1 MPATV
6 RSSLFGQSAA
16 LQNAGVKPE
25 DAAGAAV
32 KPANPK
38 KNLRHRNIR
47 ARLHF
52 QTCRPALRKQAPRNA
67 KSATSE
73 SRKRQTFYIVSNR
86 NHTNGYVC
94 ARVKYLRQFRR
105 ATAAESGACA
115 PRGSRKKNRIS
126 GLKAA
131 ARSPWCPGA
140 RKGAKNSPPRRAPS
154 SPDFPPAAPAGKLIY
169 NSVRLPEKWPPDFS
183 SKSDEPAKIPYLEN
197 PPKTIRIDVGRQLFA
212 DDFLVEKTRG
222 IKMEFQYPRKYAG
235 NPLLNPETELERRGN
250 PVAALSGSI
259 LWNPDKRIF
268 EMWHEAGH
276 LKNLAHVYSKDG
288 LKWERAYIKG
298 GTNKILDRNRDS
310 WTVDAAGAKP
320 TPRKNLKCF
329 SERLTANAIS
339 APKPTCRPTA

>member
-1 MPATV
+1 MPAAV

-32 KPANPK
+32 NPANPK

-115 PRGSRKKNRIS
+115 PRGSRKKS
-126 GLKAA
+126 DFGLEGGGAFALVSRRAERGEKFAT
-131 ARSPWCPGA
+131 PPGA
-140 RKGAKNSPPRRAPS
+140 VVAGFSARNAPTDTAEWARA
-154 SPDFPPAAPAGKLIY
+154 
-169 NSVRLPEKWPPDFS
+169 
-183 SKSDEPAKIPYLEN
+183 
-197 PPKTIRIDVGRQLFA
+197 
-212 DDFLVEKTRG
+212 
-222 IKMEFQYPRKYAG
+222 
-235 NPLLNPETELERRGN
+235 
-250 PVAALSGSI
+250 
-259 LWNPDKRIF
+259 DK
-268 EMWHEAGH
+268 
-276 LKNLAHVYSKDG
+276 
-288 LKWERAYIKG
+288 
-298 GTNKILDRNRDS
+298 LDRHDDGKFVRMNRLYNL
-310 WTVDAAGAKP
+310 DAVAYESIMPGFFQIMYGEQNDVYADGRKP
-320 TPRKNLKCF
+320 K
-329 SERLTANAIS
+329 
-339 APKPTCRPTA
+339 

>member
-1 MPATV
+1 MSRREERGEKFATPPGAV
-6 RSSLFGQSAA
+6 VAGFSA
-16 LQNAGVKPE
+16 
-25 DAAGAAV
+25 
-32 KPANPK
+32 
-38 KNLRHRNIR
+38 
-47 ARLHF
+47 
-52 QTCRPALRKQAPRNA
+52 RNA
-67 KSATSE
+67 
-73 SRKRQTFYIVSNR
+73 
-86 NHTNGYVC
+86 
-94 ARVKYLRQFRR
+94 
-105 ATAAESGACA
+105 
-115 PRGSRKKNRIS
+115 
-126 GLKAA
+126 
-131 ARSPWCPGA
+131 
-140 RKGAKNSPPRRAPS
+140 
-154 SPDFPPAAPAGKLIY
+154 PAAPAGKLLY
-169 NSVRLPEKWPPDFS
+169 NSVRLPGKWPQDFS
-183 SKSDEPAKIPYLEN
+183 FKSDEPAKIPYLEN

-276 LKNLAHVYSKDG
+276 LKNLAHAYNKDG

-320 TPRKNLKCF
+320 TPRKNSKCF
-329 SERLTANAIS
+329 SERLTVNAIS